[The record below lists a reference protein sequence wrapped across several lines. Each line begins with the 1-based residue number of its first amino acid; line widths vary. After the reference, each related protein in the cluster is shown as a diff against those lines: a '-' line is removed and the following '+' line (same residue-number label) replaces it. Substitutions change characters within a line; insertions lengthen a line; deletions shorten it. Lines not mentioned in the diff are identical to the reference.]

1 MLFSSSHEIEDKS
14 NSTYSLSKL
23 RLLSFC
29 VLTITALYAFGSIT
43 NYLLFF
49 TDILKPQDHSNFS
62 EYYNQKL
69 KLVSYIK
76 SPTLLLYLLITY
88 ILNKDLGVFS
98 TIAFALIIIAAIIN
112 SIFSLIPAGHYQK
125 AFYVIY
131 GITTV
136 VIYSRIGA
144 ASEEDTSIT
153 RIGRILVK
161 YIIPC
166 SLLINIVLS
175 HVYGQNHTNEIGPT
189 FYRFLQLLNGVFFS
203 ILIGYL
209 LLIVS
214 NSLLDKFTV
223 ENSVPLNTK
232 ETT

>member
-1 MLFSSSHEIEDKS
+1 LIFGPTESKFHRLLLYIIIYSSIPILVIFHGSLWRTTFNSISYSIYFLIGLFLTWMLFSSSHEIEDKS

-144 ASEEDTSIT
+144 ASEEDTSI
-153 RIGRILVK
+153 
-161 YIIPC
+161 
-166 SLLINIVLS
+166 
-175 HVYGQNHTNEIGPT
+175 
-189 FYRFLQLLNGVFFS
+189 FYNF
-203 ILIGYL
+203 
-209 LLIVS
+209 
-214 NSLLDKFTV
+214 
-223 ENSVPLNTK
+223 
-232 ETT
+232 